1 MSEDKITLV
10 CPFRDAA
17 SFIDFAKRINEW
29 SAKGY
34 EISTKDSFD
43 EYPQFYNRPQVTMV
57 PRKVVD
63 VSTEVVPTTEEIK
76 DLTVLEQLEVI
87 TKKDDLLSFAKEH
100 NIEVPEDVKTPLGI
114 KKLLKEKLTAVEDNS
129 SPSE

>member
-1 MSEDKITLV
+1 MSEDKITLI
-10 CPFRDAA
+10 CFARDAV

-29 SAKGY
+29 AAKGY

-57 PRKVVD
+57 PRVVM
-63 VSTEVVPTTEEIK
+63 
-76 DLTVLEQLEVI
+76 EVI
-87 TKKDDLLSFAKEH
+87 DVFPTEDEVSAIDKLEALTKKDDLLAFAKEH

-114 KKLLKEKLTAVEDNS
+114 KKLLKEKLSAVEDNS
-129 SPSE
+129 PPSE